1 MLRVDKIFAAPR
13 STHNKPVFP
22 EPPLVPQVHLAP
34 SIVSSP
40 YQLAPAAG
48 YRPPAGSDAAAESSA
63 EAGKLVQA
71 LLPALGVSSGGAELL
86 AVDAAAAQRL
96 QLLQPWFWGS
106 RRDATHDGM
115 YC

>member
-1 MLRVDKIFAAPR
+1 M
-13 STHNKPVFP
+13 
-22 EPPLVPQVHLAP
+22 
-34 SIVSSP
+34 
-40 YQLAPAAG
+40 
-48 YRPPAGSDAAAESSA
+48 
-63 EAGKLVQA
+63 QA
-71 LLPALGVSSGGAELL
+71 LLPALGESAGGAQELL